1 MRERKRGR
9 ASEDT
14 PEKNPPE
21 DDRECA
27 QQPEKN
33 MKAHCF
39 TAENCCN
46 DFVAAVAVLEAA
58 VNLLATS
65 LSLQFLLT
73 KETIYLKARVVMV
86 AMMVVLQ
93 AHLISSPLSWA
104 G

>member
-1 MRERKRGR
+1 
-9 ASEDT
+9 
-14 PEKNPPE
+14 
-21 DDRECA
+21 
-27 QQPEKN
+27 

-86 AMMVVLQ
+86 VVVLQ
-93 AHLISSPLSWA
+93 AHLISSHLSTGLVDRWSSACHVPSPPA
-104 G
+104 GEGSER